1 VRTFAGKV
9 ALVTGGTRG
18 LGLAAAHAFVRRGA
32 RVVIS
37 ARSHDQGQ
45 QAVEELRRAGGEA
58 RFIPGDLADPVTP
71 EALVRETVT
80 TFGRLDFAY
89 NNAGVDG
96 RFAPLADLD
105 ITVFEHVINT
115 NLRAV
120 FLCMRYEIQQMLVH
134 GGGVIVNCSSIAST
148 KALGGLG
155 LYAAAKAG
163 VNALTRNAA
172 VEYSTQGIRTVA
184 IAPGVIGTALQQQAF
199 AQMDPEVRAK
209 LTAMHPIGRFGTP
222 REIGDA
228 VAWLCS
234 EEAGFITGEC
244 INIDGGAG
252 AT

>member
-1 VRTFAGKV
+1 VNSFAGKV

-32 RVVIS
+32 RVVIT

-45 QAVEELRRAGGEA
+45 QATEELCRAGGEA
-58 RFIPGDLADPVTP
+58 HFIPGDLADPATP
-71 EALVRETVT
+71 EALVRETIA

-89 NNAGVDG
+89 NNAGTDG

-105 ITVFEHVINT
+105 MAVFEQVINT

-120 FLCMRYEIQQMLVH
+120 FLCMKYEIQQMLRN

-148 KALGGLG
+148 MALGGLG

-172 VEYSTQGIRTVA
+172 VEYSAQGIRTVT
-184 IAPGVIGTALQQQAF
+184 IAPGVIATALQQQAF
-199 AQMDPEVRAK
+199 AQMDPAVRVM
-209 LTAMHPIGRFGTP
+209 LTAMHPIGRFGKP
-222 REIGDA
+222 HEIGDV

-234 EEAGFITGEC
+234 EEAGFITGAC

>member
-1 VRTFAGKV
+1 MSTFAGKV
-9 ALVTGGTRG
+9 ALITGGTRG

-32 RVVIS
+32 HVVIT

-45 QAVEELRRAGGEA
+45 QAVEELRRAGGEV
-58 RFIPGDLADPVTP
+58 RFIPGDIAEPATP
-71 EALVRETVT
+71 EALVRATVAA
-80 TFGRLDFAY
+80 FGRLDFAY

-96 RFAPLADLD
+96 RFAPLAELD

-120 FLCMRYEIQQMLVH
+120 FLCMKYEIQQMLVN

-148 KALGGLG
+148 MALGGMA

-172 VEYSTQGIRTVA
+172 VEYSAQGIRTVT
-184 IAPGVIGTALQQQAF
+184 IAPGVIETALQQQAF
-199 AQMDPEVRAK
+199 AQLAPEVRAQ
-209 LTAMHPIGRFGTP
+209 LTAMHPIGRFGKP
-222 REIGDA
+222 LEIGDA

>member
-1 VRTFAGKV
+1 
-9 ALVTGGTRG
+9 
-18 LGLAAAHAFVRRGA
+18 
-32 RVVIS
+32 VVIT
-37 ARSHDQGQ
+37 ACSHDQGQ
-45 QAVEELRRAGGEA
+45 QAAEALRSTGGEV
-58 RFIPGDLADPVTP
+58 RFIPGDIADPATP
-71 EALVRETVT
+71 KALVRETVT

-89 NNAGVDG
+89 NNAVGDG

-105 ITVFEHVINT
+105 IEVFEHVINA
-115 NLRAV
+115 NLRAG
-120 FLCMRYEIQQMLVH
+120 FLCMKYEIQPMLLN

-148 KALGGLG
+148 MALGRLA
-155 LYAAAKAG
+155 LYAAATAG

-172 VEYSTQGIRTVA
+172 VEYSAQGIRTVT

-199 AQMDPEVRAK
+199 AQMDPAVRAK
-209 LTAMHPIGRFGTP
+209 LTAMHPIGRFGKP
-222 REIGDA
+222 HEIGDA